1 MAPRGS
7 DALPTDKAT
16 KNLQEL
22 LTGLEVLDHVGHL
35 DTRVGG
41 IACDSRK
48 VVEGDLFV
56 AIRGTRQ
63 DGGLFIEDAVKRGA
77 VAIVSEA
84 APPPASGIA
93 RVQVPDSRVALA
105 GLAVHFFDHPSDRMR
120 VIGITGTN
128 GKTTTSL
135 LIESILR
142 KAGNTVGVLG
152 TLAYRWKGRVLK
164 APMTTPE
171 SLDLQRLL
179 HEMLQAG
186 VTHVAM
192 EVSSHALAL
201 GRVMGCSFAA
211 GVFTNL
217 SQDHLDFHQDMES
230 YYQAKAALFRD
241 HLGTGHK
248 QGVAVINRDDPYGFR
263 LIEETASEIWSYS
276 ALRKDARVWVKSAEL
291 TPGGISAELYTPEGP
306 LPVHSPLIG
315 RLNLYN
321 LVCAAATALAL
332 GVERHSIVDGLAA
345 VSSVDGRLERVALPP
360 GVGYEVVVD
369 YAHTPD
375 AMVKALTCLRE
386 MTRNRLLVVFGC
398 GGDRDRTKRPLMG
411 EAAARLGDVVIVTSD
426 NPRSEVPERII
437 EEIVNGV
444 RAARIPY
451 VEPSRLPGR
460 KKGYTVVADRKEAI
474 RKALD
479 WAQPGDVIFIGGKG
493 HETYQIVGSE
503 VLPFDDRQ
511 VVRDFFRV

>member
-1 MAPRGS
+1 M
-7 DALPTDKAT
+7 PTDKAT

-35 DTRVGG
+35 DTPVGG

-77 VAIVSEA
+77 AAIVSEA

-93 RVQVPDSRVALA
+93 RVQVPDSRLALA

-152 TLAYRWKGRVLK
+152 TLAYRWKDRVLK

-179 HEMLQAG
+179 YEMLQAG
-186 VTHVAM
+186 VSHVAM

-217 SQDHLDFHQDMES
+217 SQD
-230 YYQAKAALFRD
+230 
-241 HLGTGHK
+241 
-248 QGVAVINRDDPYGFR
+248 
-263 LIEETASEIWSYS
+263 
-276 ALRKDARVWVKSAEL
+276 
-291 TPGGISAELYTPEGP
+291 
-306 LPVHSPLIG
+306 
-315 RLNLYN
+315 
-321 LVCAAATALAL
+321 
-332 GVERHSIVDGLAA
+332 
-345 VSSVDGRLERVALPP
+345 
-360 GVGYEVVVD
+360 
-369 YAHTPD
+369 
-375 AMVKALTCLRE
+375 
-386 MTRNRLLVVFGC
+386 
-398 GGDRDRTKRPLMG
+398 
-411 EAAARLGDVVIVTSD
+411 
-426 NPRSEVPERII
+426 
-437 EEIVNGV
+437 
-444 RAARIPY
+444 
-451 VEPSRLPGR
+451 
-460 KKGYTVVADRKEAI
+460 
-474 RKALD
+474 
-479 WAQPGDVIFIGGKG
+479 
-493 HETYQIVGSE
+493 
-503 VLPFDDRQ
+503 
-511 VVRDFFRV
+511 

>member
-1 MAPRGS
+1 MAAEGS
-7 DALPTDKAT
+7 DALPKDKAT
-16 KNLQEL
+16 KYLQEL
-22 LTGLEVLDHVGHL
+22 LTGLHFLDHAGRL
-35 DTRVGG
+35 DTPVRG
-41 IACDSRK
+41 IAYDSRK

-56 AIRGTRQ
+56 AIRGARQ
-63 DGGLFIEDAVKRGA
+63 DGGLFVEDALQRGA
-77 VAIVSEA
+77 AAIVSESM
-84 APPPASGIA
+84 PPQASTIA
-93 RVQVPDSRVALA
+93 WVRVPDSRKALA
-105 GLAVHFFDHPSDRMR
+105 GLSANFFDHPSERMQ
-120 VIGITGTN
+120 VIGVTGTN

-135 LIESILR
+135 LIESILK

-152 TLAYRWKGRVLK
+152 TLAYRWKDRVLK

-186 VTHVAM
+186 VSHVAM

-201 GRVMGCSFAA
+201 GRVAGCSFAA

-217 SQDHLDFHQDMES
+217 SQDHLDFHRDMES
-230 YYQAKAALFRD
+230 YYQAKATLFRD
-241 HLGTGHK
+241 HLGGAEE

-263 LIEETASEIWSYS
+263 LIEETTSEIWSYS
-276 ALRKDARVWVKSAEL
+276 VQRKDARVWVKAAEL
-291 TPGGISAELYTPEGP
+291 TPAGISAELFTPEGA
-306 LPVHSPLIG
+306 LLVHSPLIG
-315 RLNLYN
+315 RLNLTN
-321 LVCAAATALAL
+321 LVCAATTALAL
-332 GVERHSIVDGLAA
+332 GVERNSIVEGLAS
-345 VSSVDGRLERVALPP
+345 VGSVDGRLERVVLPE

-411 EAAARLGDVVIVTSD
+411 EAAARLGDLIVVTSD
-426 NPRSEVPERII
+426 NPRSEAPERII
-437 EEIVNGV
+437 EEILSGV
-444 RAARIPY
+444 RGVRIPH
-451 VEPSRLPGR
+451 VDPSRSPGK
-460 KKGYTVVADRKEAI
+460 KKGYTVVVDRKEAI
-474 RKALD
+474 RKALH

-511 VVRDFFRV
+511 VVRDFFRE